1 MHLGKSKKNH
11 CNRYPRGSIGSSS
24 FRQLETNYFFIERFF
39 YINSKW
45 IPKHERRMRVDCK
58 AYKLMTV
65 LFELQIAIY
74 LINMDMLNNTTSD
87 RNLTVFGRI
96 KSDSVAE
103 IFGEICTKY
112 VAPAICIF
120 GIIGN
125 SFSLVV
131 LMRKSLKQSP
141 YINLKALTTINLLAL
156 MISFPYM
163 LHGEYSQEY
172 AWLWYNIYIF
182 IPLVNWL
189 TATSVWV
196 VVLMTV
202 ERFVYVRFPL
212 RAKSQFGRTGT
223 IIRILVV
230 MLITFAMSLHKF
242 FIYNIDRVR
251 ARYVKTPFATS
262 RLSYIIDIA
271 LMVVIHFIPLV
282 ILAVVN
288 FLLIRTVREARN
300 RRVVFNLRNNQEGG
314 WQKDERRFTVTLV
327 SIVIL
332 NICFVGPATI
342 TDILNLSTLGMRSR
356 VTFSLMRQISNVL
369 LLFCLSFNFVL
380 FCTFNKKFLQAM
392 KETLRIHRFRR
403 GHFKS
408 VKGSEMTFL
417 RSTNFDS

>member
-1 MHLGKSKKNH
+1 
-11 CNRYPRGSIGSSS
+11 
-24 FRQLETNYFFIERFF
+24 
-39 YINSKW
+39 
-45 IPKHERRMRVDCK
+45 
-58 AYKLMTV
+58 
-65 LFELQIAIY
+65 
-74 LINMDMLNNTTSD
+74 MDLLNNTTTYL
-87 RNLTVFGRI
+87 NQTVFGRI
-96 KSDSVAE
+96 KSDSVAD

-141 YINLKALTTINLLAL
+141 YINLKALTMINLLAL

-163 LHGEYSQEY
+163 LHGEHSREY
-172 AWLWYNIYIF
+172 GWLWYNIYIF
-182 IPLVNWL
+182 MPLVNWL

-212 RAKSQFGRTGT
+212 RAKRQFGRTGT

-230 MLITFAMSLHKF
+230 LLITFAMSLHKF
-242 FIYNIDRVR
+242 FIYNIDHVR
-251 ARYVKTPFATS
+251 LFYVKTAFATS

-271 LMVVIHFIPLV
+271 LMVIIHFIPLV

-342 TDILNLSTLGMRSR
+342 TDILKLSTLGMRNK

-380 FCTFNKKFLQAM
+380 FCTFNKRFLQAM
-392 KETLRIHRFRR
+392 KDTLRIHRFRR

-408 VKGSEMTFL
+408 VKASEMTFL